1 MLFQWPLSQSPSLYL
16 FPMSPVVPPTF
27 QQLLDPTNVTF
38 PANLVLTC
46 IAIARPRPNITWYKD
61 GVELMM
67 GGQVSVTGREVG
79 ERVLESTL
87 TVSSPF
93 LEGIGTYTCVAENV
107 VDTAN
112 STAEVIVFCE
122 SLS

>member
-1 MLFQWPLSQSPSLYL
+1 
-16 FPMSPVVPPTF
+16 
-27 QQLLDPTNVTF
+27 
-38 PANLVLTC
+38 
-46 IAIARPRPNITWYKD
+46 
-61 GVELMM
+61 MM
-67 GGQVSVTGREVG
+67 GGQVSVTSSEVG

-87 TVSSPF
+87 TVLSPF

-122 SLS
+122 SLLKNA